1 MSEPLNGV
9 CDICGK
15 RYSVCKTCQTVKT
28 FKPWRT
34 ITDTLEHYKI
44 FIALSEYTRT
54 KNKEEAKEQ
63 LSHCDLSDLESFP
76 DRNKNVIKEI
86 TVEPKMETVEKAEEI
101 QVEHKN
107 VKMKYASK
115 KRENIKDENIE

>member
-15 RYSVCKTCQTVKT
+15 RYYVCKTCQTVKT

-76 DRNKNVIKEI
+76 DRIKNVIKEI

>member
-15 RYSVCKTCQTVKT
+15 RYSVCKSCQNIRS

-44 FIALSEYTRT
+44 FIALSGFT
-54 KNKEEAKEQ
+54 KTGDKKEAKEQ
-63 LSHCDLSDLESFP
+63 LSHCDLSEMKTFP
-76 DRNKNVIKEI
+76 DRIKNAIKDIIAED
-86 TVEPKMETVEKAEEI
+86 TEEKNIESEG
-101 QVEHKN
+101 QTEQKN
-107 VKMKYASK
+107 TKIKYVSK
-115 KRENIKDENIE
+115 KRDIKNENIE

>member
-15 RYSVCKTCQTVKT
+15 RYSVCKTCQT

-76 DRNKNVIKEI
+76 DRIKNVIKEI
-86 TVEPKMETVEKAEEI
+86 TVEPKMEAVEKTEEI
-101 QVEHKN
+101 QVEQKN

-115 KRENIKDENIE
+115 KRGNIKDENIE

>member
-44 FIALSEYTRT
+44 FIALSEYTKT

-76 DRNKNVIKEI
+76 DRIKNVINEI
-86 TVEPKMETVEKAEEI
+86 IIEPKTEAVEKAEKV
-101 QVEHKN
+101 QVEQKN

>member
-15 RYSVCKTCQTVKT
+15 RYSVCKSCQNIRS

-44 FIALSEYTRT
+44 FIALSGFT
-54 KNKEEAKEQ
+54 KTGDKKEAKEQ
-63 LSHCDLSDLESFP
+63 LSHCDLSEMETFP
-76 DRNKNVIKEI
+76 DRIKNTIKDIIAED
-86 TVEPKMETVEKAEEI
+86 TEEKIIESEGQAE
-101 QVEHKN
+101 QKN
-107 VKMKYASK
+107 TKIKYVSK
-115 KRENIKDENIE
+115 KRDIKNENIE

>member
-76 DRNKNVIKEI
+76 DRIKNVIKEI
-86 TVEPKMETVEKAEEI
+86 TVEPKMEAVEK
-101 QVEHKN
+101 QKKFRLN
-107 VKMKYASK
+107 RKM
-115 KRENIKDENIE
+115 

>member
-1 MSEPLNGV
+1 MSELLNGV

-76 DRNKNVIKEI
+76 DRIKKVIKEI
-86 TVEPKMETVEKAEEI
+86 TVEPKMEAVEKTEGI
-101 QVEHKN
+101 QVEQKN

-115 KRENIKDENIE
+115 KRGNIKDENIE

>member
-76 DRNKNVIKEI
+76 DRIKNVIKEI
-86 TVEPKMETVEKAEEI
+86 TIEPKMEVVEKAEEI
-101 QVEHKN
+101 QVEQKN

-115 KRENIKDENIE
+115 KRGNIKDENIE

>member
-1 MSEPLNGV
+1 MSELLNGV

-44 FIALSEYTRT
+44 FIALSEYTKT

-76 DRNKNVIKEI
+76 DRIKNVIKEI
-86 TVEPKMETVEKAEEI
+86 TIEPKMEAIEKADEV
-101 QVEHKN
+101 QVEQKN

>member
-76 DRNKNVIKEI
+76 DRIKNVIKEI
-86 TVEPKMETVEKAEEI
+86 TVEPKWKLLKK
-101 QVEHKN
+101 QKKFRLN
-107 VKMKYASK
+107 KKM
-115 KRENIKDENIE
+115 

>member
-44 FIALSEYTRT
+44 FIALSEYTKT

-63 LSHCDLSDLESFP
+63 LSHCDLSGLESFP
-76 DRNKNVIKEI
+76 DRIKNVIKEI
-86 TVEPKMETVEKAEEI
+86 TIEPKTETVEKADEI
-101 QVEHKN
+101 QVEQKN
-107 VKMKYASK
+107 VKMKYAPK
-115 KRENIKDENIE
+115 KRVNIKDENIE

>member
-34 ITDTLEHYKI
+34 ITDTIEHYKI

-76 DRNKNVIKEI
+76 DRIKNVIKEI
-86 TVEPKMETVEKAEEI
+86 TVEPKLETVEKAEEI

-115 KRENIKDENIE
+115 KHGNIKDENIE